1 MKKLQEQLEEHKKV
15 LSKKIIEKHNEI
27 LNQSIDIEKFNSFI
41 NNLNSLSSEDNA
53 LVTIETLLKTI
64 NETIDN
70 KNPYLKFRLIK
81 DDLNEI
87 KIKEDKREVVRFV
100 EPDPR
105 KKDWKGFKL
114 WDKDKYFTDAVNQMS
129 KDAVNNFYI
138 NNEKEKSFFEKL
150 FKKVEKYRNDM
161 LDNKNKFYE
170 RELYAQKEK
179 EYEKAKEFL
188 DAFED
193 LKESIK
199 NDE

>member
-1 MKKLQEQLEEHKKV
+1 MHRLLERQLKRYFGR
-15 LSKKIIEKHNEI
+15 
-27 LNQSIDIEKFNSFI
+27 DFNFENLDENLI
-41 NNLNSLSSEDNA
+41 N
-53 LVTIETLLKTI
+53 LLKDI
-64 NETIDN
+64 S
-70 KNPYLKFRLIK
+70 
-81 DDLNEI
+81 
-87 KIKEDKREVVRFV
+87 EV
-100 EPDPR
+100 
-105 KKDWKGFKL
+105 
-114 WDKDKYFTDAVNQMS
+114 
-129 KDAVNNFYI
+129 YI